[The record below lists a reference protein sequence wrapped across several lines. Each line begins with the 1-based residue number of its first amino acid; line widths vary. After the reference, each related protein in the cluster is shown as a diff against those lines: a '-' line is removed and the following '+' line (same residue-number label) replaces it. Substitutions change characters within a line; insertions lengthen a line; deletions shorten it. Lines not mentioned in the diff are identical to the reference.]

1 MEMNFINIPDINAVQ
16 QFNTTS
22 VSSSEGDT
30 HLCESGES
38 RFAAIVN
45 KEINNNGGNNEPGK
59 SEIVSAS
66 NVQDVTGHKND
77 SGKSEKESG
86 SDNQDIKGLKIYNLI
101 LNMLGSSV
109 TANTNGLPVN
119 LINEIDDS
127 EVTEE
132 TFQQLINQMDQTMPA
147 EKDLLAALINRIKD
161 QKITEEA
168 LQQLKNQQDQ
178 NMPADN
184 GLLAALINQIE
195 DKEITEEAPPQLNNH
210 QDQNTPA
217 ENGLKTGALLYAM
230 TNNVINPAGDSP
242 ADLINQSSSDTM
254 PKGETFTGK
263 IKDDPDNGL
272 KAGIVFTGFN
282 NDNKITEDTIEGK
295 ENPLNIPAQNDSNKT
310 ASDSSKLSVLE
321 KLLERVD
328 KNNKNELNHLKSAH
342 ERQDLTKPGLAEN
355 NSNSRNIQGGLLLE
369 ASKEISKTEGLKN
382 YPDNFIKTVKV
393 ESTSDNTNLL
403 NHSGIKLESGKL
415 AEAISSGNAPKP
427 SVSNQV
433 LDNIVYVIKGNNKMG
448 VSLEHDILGKLNINL
463 SMEKGMLNVH
473 INTSEKTAREFI
485 ENNIQYI
492 VDSLA
497 KDGLSVGG
505 FSVGLK
511 NHNDH
516 EGNVFIMNNRQE
528 SQEQQVI
535 NEKAKISAINGL
547 VSVFA

>member
-1 MEMNFINIPDINAVQ
+1 MEMNFINMPDINAAQ
-16 QFNTTS
+16 QFNATS
-22 VSSSEGDT
+22 VSSTEGDT

-45 KEINNNGGNNEPGK
+45 KEINNNEGNKGSGK
-59 SEIVSAS
+59 SKIVSAS

-77 SGKSEKESG
+77 SGKSEKKPG
-86 SDNQDIKGLKIYNLI
+86 SDNQDIKGLKIDNLI

-109 TANTNGLPVN
+109 TANTNGLPLN

-132 TFQQLINQMDQTMPA
+132 TLQQLINQMDQTMIA

-178 NMPADN
+178 NMPAEN

-195 DKEITEEAPPQLNNH
+195 DKGITEEKPPQLNNH

-242 ADLINQSSSDTM
+242 ADLINQSSSDTT
-254 PKGETFTGK
+254 PKGETFTDK

-272 KAGIVFTGFN
+272 KAGIVFTGFK
-282 NDNKITEDTIEGK
+282 NDNKITENTIEGK
-295 ENPLNIPAQNDSNKT
+295 ENPLNTLPQNDSNKT

-342 ERQDLTKPGLAEN
+342 ERQDLTEPGLAEN

-369 ASKEISKTEGLKN
+369 ASREISKAEGLKN
-382 YPDNFIKTVKV
+382 YPDNFTKTVKV

-415 AEAISSGNAPKP
+415 AEAISSGNTPKP

-473 INTSEKTAREFI
+473 INTSEKPAREFI
-485 ENNIQYI
+485 ENNVQYI

-516 EGNVFIMNNRQE
+516 EGKVFIMSDRQE
-528 SQEQQVI
+528 SQEQKVI